1 MVLKF
6 WSQIYSLLGK
16 KKKQRIKYN
25 CTRQSYSFSKGTINL
40 KYERGMANLVSL
52 FCEML
57 RLNLAFK
64 KTVAA
69 VTVFCLC

>member
-1 MVLKF
+1 
-6 WSQIYSLLGK
+6 
-16 KKKQRIKYN
+16 
-25 CTRQSYSFSKGTINL
+25 
-40 KYERGMANLVSL
+40 MANLVSL